1 MEERKTRGRS
11 RRRKRKNQMRRPM
24 AVLLALM
31 LSVTSFGTATV
42 YADDAAVVKEGV
54 GAAGSQEK
62 VDPDKWAEKEVLG
75 GGKLAEDAADGKD
88 TAGKDTAG
96 VQDGSNEADDSGNKG
111 SDGAGDGKEAGSVD
125 ENGNSQTGD
134 ENGQSSSGKQTG
146 NLYDSIERPSQSDTV
161 ELIPG
166 APSDSKKSESDAS
179 EAGKPGDG
187 MDTDAKSDIN
197 SDANSGTGSAGSA
210 SEAAGDSNSQK
221 EQENVDHSGNQPGGS
236 QETEVKPVPAE
247 EKEKNYEYIYD
258 KESGKFKVTFNIKE
272 DAKGDQTVE
281 LSKVLEEINAAGKKQ
296 FEQWFQTKEGAN
308 ELDDA
313 QYYGQN
319 TIRQVFDGVEYIY
332 NIKNGTTRLYEEP
345 GCTTVFDVYI
355 TNGSKHT
362 YVYKNNSFT
371 VSTPDMS
378 NTDHTGI
385 TGFDGQE
392 LPEDYTKGF
401 LSPKYDIK
409 NAGTTGVI
417 ENLIDEALKDT
428 KSQWQYGIDKDGNLT
443 TSHAQKLT
451 KKDIEVGTPVY
462 KIGNKYYLHS
472 EKYDCYYCDFNSAQ
486 VEEKP
491 KGSGNYFVKSVPSSG
506 KNNYAIK
513 ADGSKYYAP
522 WVRGGEID
530 AIRASANKIQDALNQ
545 YLSKNNTTLE
555 KEVLKYYNEKDG
567 TSYTTI
573 EELLSGNEAAAN
585 ELTRAGE
592 TGNSSLASLNPM
604 LIHSSSQYDD
614 FYKNIFSFNVGSR
627 EEMEKFLD
635 SDNIDHG
642 HGHGE
647 WASDGYEMTI
657 GDYMADKLNETD
669 GAWDKANAYFNVLL
683 KSGLTAEEAT
693 WAAFTMA
700 TNIDGERA
708 DNNYQNSAW
717 TWYSSMIL
725 KQQDGTFN
733 LTKVDTEGNQL
744 GDDEGEKQTS
754 FYLWYVD
761 SKTETDEQGNQKKVD
776 VAKYCVYVDPVYET
790 VKNEDGS
797 ESQKLVKDGYYGW
810 VEYDPD
816 NKELNY
822 TISTT
827 NGTLNID
834 YALLEGVVYYL
845 QEKAA
850 PDGYEVDSNIYVI
863 CDEEAYKQMRAE
875 KGANSVI
882 NPATGIESATV
893 YMGAIKGGE
902 TLKVNFVNG
911 KTAPN
916 PDINPDPT
924 PDHGGGGGS
933 HGGHGGGGSSSGSK
947 KTTTSVGPGTT
958 TAEEPVLPEQPV
970 EVPIENIPAQGLP
983 KTGEDGVN
991 TSALML
997 TLGLLAAA
1005 YVWMSGR
1012 KNEKVQN

>member
-1 MEERKTRGRS
+1 MEERKNRGRS
-11 RRRKRKNQMRRPM
+11 RRRKYKNQMRRPI

-31 LSVTSFGTATV
+31 LSFSSFGTATA
-42 YADDAAVVKEGV
+42 YADDAAVVKESV
-54 GAAGSQEK
+54 DTAGTQEK
-62 VDPDKWAEKEVLG
+62 ADPDKWMEKEVFDT
-75 GGKLAEDAADGKD
+75 GKQAEN
-88 TAGKDTAG
+88 TAGKDTVG
-96 VQDGSNEADDSGNKG
+96 VQDGSKVADVSGDEG
-111 SDGAGDGKEAGSVD
+111 SDGAGKGNEAGTEGSVN
-125 ENGNSQTGD
+125 ENGNSQTGE
-134 ENGQSSSGKQTG
+134 ENGQNPSGEQTD
-146 NLYDSIERPSQSDTV
+146 NPYDSIERPSQSDTV
-161 ELIPG
+161 EIIPG
-166 APSDSKKSESDAS
+166 APSDSKKNESDA
-179 EAGKPGDG
+179 D
-187 MDTDAKSDIN
+187 
-197 SDANSGTGSAGSA
+197 SGTGSAGSA
-210 SEAAGDSNSQK
+210 SGAAGDSNSQNG
-221 EQENVDHSGNQPGGS
+221 QENVDNSGNQTVGS
-236 QETEVKPVPAE
+236 QETEVTPVLPE
-247 EKEKNYEYIYD
+247 EKDYEYIYD
-258 KESGKFKVTFNIKE
+258 KETGKFKVTFNIKE
-272 DAKGDQTVE
+272 DAKGDQTIE
-281 LSKVLEEINAAGKKQ
+281 LSKVMEEINAAGKKQ

-319 TIRQVFDGVEYIY
+319 TIRQVFDGVEYVY
-332 NIKNGTTRLYEEP
+332 NIKNGTVCLYEEP
-345 GCTTVFDVYI
+345 GCTMVFDVYI

-362 YVYKNNSFT
+362 YVYKNNSLI

-378 NTDHTGI
+378 NQDQTGVI
-385 TGFDGQE
+385 GFDGQE
-392 LPEDYTKGF
+392 LPDDYTKGF

-409 NAGTTGVI
+409 NSSTTGVI

-428 KSQWQYGIDKDGNLT
+428 QSQRQYGIDKDGNLT
-443 TSHAQKLT
+443 TSYIKLT
-451 KKDIEVGTPVY
+451 KNDIKVGEPVY
-462 KIGNKYYLHS
+462 KIGKKYYLYS

-486 VEEKP
+486 VEEQP
-491 KGSGNYFVKSVPSSG
+491 KGSGKYVVKSIPSNG

-530 AIRASANKIQDALNQ
+530 AIRASKYKIQDALNK

-555 KEVLKYYNEKDG
+555 KEVLKYYNEKGG

-573 EELLSGNEAAAN
+573 EELLSKNEAAAN

-592 TGNSSLASLNPM
+592 SGNSSLASLDPM
-604 LIHSSSQYDD
+604 LIHSSSQYDN
-614 FYKNIFSFNVGSR
+614 FYKNIFSFNIGSR
-627 EEMEKFLD
+627 EDMEKFLG

-669 GAWDKANAYFNVLL
+669 GAWDKANAYFNALL
-683 KSGLTAEEAT
+683 KSGLMAEEAT
-693 WAAFTMA
+693 WVAFTMA
-700 TNIDGERA
+700 TNSDGERA

-717 TWYSSMIL
+717 SWYSSMVL
-725 KQQDGTFN
+725 KQQDSTFN

-744 GDDEGEKQTS
+744 GDDEGEGQTS

-761 SKTETDEQGNQKKVD
+761 NKTETDEQGNQKTVD
-776 VAKYCVYVDPVYET
+776 VTKYCVYVDPVYET

-810 VEYDPD
+810 VEYDSD

-850 PDGYEVDSNIYVI
+850 PDGYDADPNIYVI
-863 CDEEAYKQMRAE
+863 CDEEAYKQMTAE

-882 NPATGIESATV
+882 NPATGVESTTV
-893 YMGAIKGGE
+893 YMDAIKGGE

-911 KTAPN
+911 KTAPK
-916 PDINPDPT
+916 PDPIPT
-924 PDHGGGGGS
+924 PDNGGGGGG
-933 HGGHGGGGSSSGSK
+933 HGGHGGGGSSSGGK
-947 KTTTSVGPGTT
+947 KTPTSAGPGTT
-958 TAEEPVLPEQPV
+958 TEEPERPEQPV

-983 KTGEDGVN
+983 KTGDDGVN

-997 TLGLLAAA
+997 TLGLLAAV
-1005 YVWMSGR
+1005 YVWISGR
-1012 KNEKVQN
+1012 RDEKAGN

>member
-1 MEERKTRGRS
+1 MEERKNRGRS
-11 RRRKRKNQMRRPM
+11 RRRKYKNQMRRPI

-31 LSVTSFGTATV
+31 LSFSSFGTATA
-42 YADDAAVVKEGV
+42 YADDAAVVKESV
-54 GAAGSQEK
+54 DTAGTQEK
-62 VDPDKWAEKEVLG
+62 ADPDKWMEKEVFDT
-75 GGKLAEDAADGKD
+75 GKQAEN
-88 TAGKDTAG
+88 TAGKDTVG
-96 VQDGSNEADDSGNKG
+96 VQDGSKVADVSGDEG
-111 SDGAGDGKEAGSVD
+111 SDGAGKGNEAGTEGSVN
-125 ENGNSQTGD
+125 ENGNSQTGE
-134 ENGQSSSGKQTG
+134 ENGQNPPGEQTD
-146 NLYDSIERPSQSDTV
+146 NPYDSIERPSQSDTV
-161 ELIPG
+161 EIIPG
-166 APSDSKKSESDAS
+166 APSDSKKNESDA
-179 EAGKPGDG
+179 D
-187 MDTDAKSDIN
+187 
-197 SDANSGTGSAGSA
+197 SGTGSAGSA
-210 SEAAGDSNSQK
+210 SGAAGDSNSQNG
-221 EQENVDHSGNQPGGS
+221 QENVDNSGNQTGGS
-236 QETEVKPVPAE
+236 QEMEVKPVLPE
-247 EKEKNYEYIYD
+247 EKDYEYIYD
-258 KESGKFKVTFNIKE
+258 KETGKFKVTFNIKE
-272 DAKGDQTVE
+272 DAKGDQTIE
-281 LSKVLEEINAAGKKQ
+281 LSKVMEEIDAAGKKQ

-319 TIRQVFDGVEYIY
+319 TIRQVFDGVEYVY
-332 NIKNGTTRLYEEP
+332 NIKNGTVCLYEEP
-345 GCTTVFDVYI
+345 GCTMVFDVYI

-362 YVYKNNSFT
+362 YVYKNNSLI

-378 NTDHTGI
+378 NQDQTGVI
-385 TGFDGQE
+385 GFDGQE
-392 LPEDYTKGF
+392 LPDDYTKGF

-409 NAGTTGVI
+409 NSSTTGVI

-428 KSQWQYGIDKDGNLT
+428 QSQRQYGIDKDGNLT
-443 TSHAQKLT
+443 TSYIKLT
-451 KKDIEVGTPVY
+451 KNDIKVGEPVY
-462 KIGNKYYLHS
+462 KIGKKYYLYS

-486 VEEKP
+486 VEEQP
-491 KGSGNYFVKSVPSSG
+491 KGSGKYVVKSIPSNG

-530 AIRASANKIQDALNQ
+530 AIRASKYKIQDALNK

-555 KEVLKYYNEKDG
+555 KEVLKYYNEKGG

-573 EELLSGNEAAAN
+573 EELLSKNEAAAN

-592 TGNSSLASLNPM
+592 SGNSSLASLDPM
-604 LIHSSSQYDD
+604 LIHSSSQYDN
-614 FYKNIFSFNVGSR
+614 FYKNIFSFNIGSR
-627 EEMEKFLD
+627 EDMEKFLG

-669 GAWDKANAYFNVLL
+669 GAWDKANAYFNALL
-683 KSGLTAEEAT
+683 KSGLMAEEAT
-693 WAAFTMA
+693 WVAFTMA
-700 TNIDGERA
+700 TNSDGERA

-717 TWYSSMIL
+717 SWYSSMVL
-725 KQQDGTFN
+725 KQQDSTFN

-744 GDDEGEKQTS
+744 GDDEGEGQTS

-761 SKTETDEQGNQKKVD
+761 NKTETDEQGNQKTVD
-776 VAKYCVYVDPVYET
+776 VTKYCVYVDPVYET

-810 VEYDPD
+810 VEYDSD

-850 PDGYEVDSNIYVI
+850 PDGYDADPNIYVI
-863 CDEEAYKQMRAE
+863 CDEEAYKQMTAE

-882 NPATGIESATV
+882 NPATGVESTTV
-893 YMGAIKGGE
+893 YMDAIKGGE

-911 KTAPN
+911 KTAPK
-916 PDINPDPT
+916 PDPIPM
-924 PDHGGGGGS
+924 PDNGGGGGG
-933 HGGHGGGGSSSGSK
+933 HGGHGGGGSSSGGK
-947 KTTTSVGPGTT
+947 KTPTSAGPGTT
-958 TAEEPVLPEQPV
+958 TEEPERPEQPV

-983 KTGEDGVN
+983 KTGDDGVN

-997 TLGLLAAA
+997 TLGLLAAV
-1005 YVWMSGR
+1005 YVWISGR
-1012 KNEKVQN
+1012 RDEKAGN

>member
-1 MEERKTRGRS
+1 
-11 RRRKRKNQMRRPM
+11 MRRPM
-24 AVLLALM
+24 AVILALM
-31 LSVTSFGTATV
+31 LSFSSFGTATA
-42 YADDAAVVKEGV
+42 YADDAAVVKENV
-54 GAAGSQEK
+54 DTAGSQEK
-62 VDPDKWAEKEVLG
+62 VDLDKWTEKEVLG
-75 GGKLAEDAADGKD
+75 SGKQAEDAAGGND
-88 TAGKDTAG
+88 TAGKDTVG
-96 VQDGSNEADDSGNKG
+96 VQDSDSSGIADASGDKD
-111 SDGAGDGKEAGSVD
+111 SDGAGEGNEAGAAN
-125 ENGNSQTGD
+125 ENENSQTGE
-134 ENGQSSSGKQTG
+134 ENSQNPSGEKPD
-146 NLYDSIERPSQSDTV
+146 NPYDSIERPSQSDTV
-161 ELIPG
+161 EIIPG
-166 APSDSKKSESDAS
+166 APSDSKESESDDS
-179 EAGKPGDG
+179 EAGKPGNG
-187 MDTDAKSDIN
+187 TDADTKSDIN
-197 SDANSGTGSAGSA
+197 SDANSGAGSAGSA
-210 SEAAGDSNSQK
+210 SGAAEDSNFQNG
-221 EQENVDHSGNQPGGS
+221 QENTDNSGNQPGGS
-236 QETEVKPVPAE
+236 QETEVEPVPAE
-247 EKEKNYEYIYD
+247 QDKNYDYIYD
-258 KESGKFKVTFNIKE
+258 KETGRFKVTFNIKE
-272 DAKGDQTVE
+272 EAKGDQTIE
-281 LSKVLEEINAAGKKQ
+281 LSKVLDEINAAGKKQ

-313 QYYGQN
+313 QYYGKN
-319 TIRQVFDGVEYIY
+319 TIRQIFDGVEYIY
-332 NIKNGTTRLYEEP
+332 NIKNGTARLYEEP

-378 NTDHTGI
+378 NQDQTGVI
-385 TGFDGQE
+385 GFDGQE

-409 NAGTTGVI
+409 NSSTTGVI

-428 KSQWQYGIDKDGNLT
+428 QSQRQYGIDKDGNLT
-443 TSHAQKLT
+443 TSYVKLT
-451 KKDIEVGTPVY
+451 KNDIPVGEPAY
-462 KIGNKYYLHS
+462 KIGNKYYLYS
-472 EKYDCYYCDFNSAQ
+472 EKYDCYYCEFRENQ
-486 VEEKP
+486 LVENP
-491 KGSGNYFVKSVPSSG
+491 KGSGNYFVGKNSIPSSG
-506 KNNYAIK
+506 KVSYAIK

-530 AIRASANKIQDALNQ
+530 AIRASANKIQDALNK

-567 TSYTTI
+567 TAYTTI
-573 EELLSGNEAAAN
+573 EELLSKNEAAAN

-592 TGNSSLASLNPM
+592 NGNSSLASLNPM

-627 EEMEKFLD
+627 EEMEKFLG

-669 GAWDKANAYFNVLL
+669 GAWDKANAYFNALL

-693 WAAFTMA
+693 WVAFTMA

-708 DNNYQNSAW
+708 DNNYQNTAW
-717 TWYSSMIL
+717 SWYSSMVL

-744 GDDEGEKQTS
+744 GDDEGEGQTS

-761 SKTETDEQGNQKKVD
+761 SKTETDEQGNQKTVD
-776 VAKYCVYVDPVYET
+776 VTKYCVYVDPVYET

-850 PDGYEVDSNIYVI
+850 PDGYDADPNIYVI
-863 CDEEAYKQMRAE
+863 CDEEAYKQMTAE
-875 KGANSVI
+875 KGVNSVI
-882 NPATGIESATV
+882 NPATGVESTTV

-916 PDINPDPT
+916 PDPKPDPT
-924 PDHGGGGGS
+924 PTPDNGGNSGG
-933 HGGHGGGGSSSGSK
+933 HGGHSGGGSSSGGK
-947 KTTTSVGPGTT
+947 KTTTSAGPGTT
-958 TAEEPVLPEQPV
+958 PEEPVLPEQPV

-1012 KNEKVQN
+1012 RDEEAQG

>member
-1 MEERKTRGRS
+1 MEERKNRGRS
-11 RRRKRKNQMRRPM
+11 RRRKYKNQMRRPI

-31 LSVTSFGTATV
+31 LSFSSFGTATA
-42 YADDAAVVKEGV
+42 YADDAAVVKESV
-54 GAAGSQEK
+54 DTAGTQEK
-62 VDPDKWAEKEVLG
+62 ADPDKWMEKEVFDT
-75 GGKLAEDAADGKD
+75 GKQAEN
-88 TAGKDTAG
+88 TAGKDTVG
-96 VQDGSNEADDSGNKG
+96 VQDGSKVADVSGDEG
-111 SDGAGDGKEAGSVD
+111 SDGAGKGNEAGTEGSVN
-125 ENGNSQTGD
+125 ENGNSQTGE
-134 ENGQSSSGKQTG
+134 ENGQNPPGEQTD
-146 NLYDSIERPSQSDTV
+146 NPYDSIERPSQSDTV
-161 ELIPG
+161 EIIPG
-166 APSDSKKSESDAS
+166 APSDSKKNESDA
-179 EAGKPGDG
+179 D
-187 MDTDAKSDIN
+187 
-197 SDANSGTGSAGSA
+197 SGTGSAGSA
-210 SEAAGDSNSQK
+210 SGAAGDSNSQNG
-221 EQENVDHSGNQPGGS
+221 QENVDNSGNQTGGS
-236 QETEVKPVPAE
+236 QEMEIKPVLPE
-247 EKEKNYEYIYD
+247 EKDYEYIYD
-258 KESGKFKVTFNIKE
+258 KETGKFKVTFNIKE
-272 DAKGDQTVE
+272 DAKGDQTIE
-281 LSKVLEEINAAGKKQ
+281 LSKVMEEINAAGKKQ

-319 TIRQVFDGVEYIY
+319 TIRQVFDGVEYVY
-332 NIKNGTTRLYEEP
+332 NIKNGTVCLYEEP
-345 GCTTVFDVYI
+345 GCTMVFDVYI

-362 YVYKNNSFT
+362 YVYKNNSLI

-378 NTDHTGI
+378 NQDKTGVI
-385 TGFDGQE
+385 GFDGQE
-392 LPEDYTKGF
+392 LPDDYTKGF

-409 NAGTTGVI
+409 NSSTTGVI

-428 KSQWQYGIDKDGNLT
+428 QSQRQYGIDKDGNLT
-443 TSHAQKLT
+443 TSYIKLT
-451 KKDIEVGTPVY
+451 KNDIKVGEPVY
-462 KIGNKYYLHS
+462 KIGKKYYLYS

-486 VEEKP
+486 VEEQP
-491 KGSGNYFVKSVPSSG
+491 KGSGKYVVKSIPSNG

-530 AIRASANKIQDALNQ
+530 AIRASKYKIQDALNK

-555 KEVLKYYNEKDG
+555 KEVLKYYNEKGG

-573 EELLSGNEAAAN
+573 EELLSKNEAAAN

-592 TGNSSLASLNPM
+592 TGNSSLASLDPM
-604 LIHSSSQYDD
+604 LIHSSSQYDN
-614 FYKNIFSFNVGSR
+614 FYNNIFSFNIGSR
-627 EEMEKFLD
+627 EDMEKFLG

-669 GAWDKANAYFNVLL
+669 GAWDKANAYFNALL
-683 KSGLTAEEAT
+683 KSGLMAEEAT
-693 WAAFTMA
+693 WVAFTMA
-700 TNIDGERA
+700 TNSDGERA

-717 TWYSSMIL
+717 SWYSSMVL
-725 KQQDGTFN
+725 KQQDSTFN

-744 GDDEGEKQTS
+744 GDDEGEGQTS

-761 SKTETDEQGNQKKVD
+761 NKTETDEQGNQKTVD
-776 VAKYCVYVDPVYET
+776 VTKYCVYVDPVYET

-810 VEYDPD
+810 VEYDSD

-850 PDGYEVDSNIYVI
+850 PDGYDADPNIYVI
-863 CDEEAYKQMRAE
+863 CDEEAYKQMTAE

-882 NPATGIESATV
+882 NPATGVESTTV
-893 YMGAIKGGE
+893 YMDAIKGGE

-911 KTAPN
+911 KTAPK
-916 PDINPDPT
+916 PDPIPT
-924 PDHGGGGGS
+924 PDNGGGGGG
-933 HGGHGGGGSSSGSK
+933 HGGHGGGGSSSGGK
-947 KTTTSVGPGTT
+947 KTPTSAGPGTT
-958 TAEEPVLPEQPV
+958 TEEPERPEQPV

-983 KTGEDGVN
+983 KTGDDGVN
-991 TSALML
+991 TSAMML
-997 TLGLLAAA
+997 TLGLLAAV
-1005 YVWMSGR
+1005 YVWISGR
-1012 KNEKVQN
+1012 RDEKAGN

>member
-1 MEERKTRGRS
+1 MEERKNRGRS
-11 RRRKRKNQMRRPM
+11 RRRKYKNQMRRPI

-31 LSVTSFGTATV
+31 LSFSSFGTATA
-42 YADDAAVVKEGV
+42 YADDAAVVKESV
-54 GAAGSQEK
+54 DTAGTQEK
-62 VDPDKWAEKEVLG
+62 VDLDKWMEKEVFDT
-75 GGKLAEDAADGKD
+75 GKQAEN
-88 TAGKDTAG
+88 TAGKDTVG
-96 VQDGSNEADDSGNKG
+96 VQDGFTVEDVSGDED
-111 SDGAGDGKEAGSVD
+111 SDGAGKGNEAGTEGSVN
-125 ENGNSQTGD
+125 ENGNSQTGE
-134 ENGQSSSGKQTG
+134 ENGQNPPDEQTD
-146 NLYDSIERPSQSDTV
+146 NPYDSLERPSQSDTV
-161 ELIPG
+161 EIIPG
-166 APSDSKKSESDAS
+166 APSDSKKNE
-179 EAGKPGDG
+179 
-187 MDTDAKSDIN
+187 

-210 SEAAGDSNSQK
+210 SGAAGDSNSQNG
-221 EQENVDHSGNQPGGS
+221 QENVDNSGNQTGGS
-236 QETEVKPVPAE
+236 QEMEVKPVLPE
-247 EKEKNYEYIYD
+247 EKDYEYIYD
-258 KESGKFKVTFNIKE
+258 KETGKFKVTFNIKE
-272 DAKGDQTVE
+272 DAKGDQTIE
-281 LSKVLEEINAAGKKQ
+281 LSKVMEEINAAGKKQ

-319 TIRQVFDGVEYIY
+319 TIRQVFDGVEYVY
-332 NIKNGTTRLYEEP
+332 NIKNGTVCLYEEP
-345 GCTTVFDVYI
+345 GCTMVFDVYI

-362 YVYKNNSFT
+362 YVYKNNSLI

-378 NTDHTGI
+378 NQDQTGVI
-385 TGFDGQE
+385 GFDGQE
-392 LPEDYTKGF
+392 LPDDYTKGF

-409 NAGTTGVI
+409 NSSTTGVI

-428 KSQWQYGIDKDGNLT
+428 QSQRQYGIDKDGNLT
-443 TSHAQKLT
+443 TSYIKLT
-451 KKDIEVGTPVY
+451 KNDIKVGEPVY
-462 KIGNKYYLHS
+462 KIGKKYYLYS

-486 VEEKP
+486 VEEQP
-491 KGSGNYFVKSVPSSG
+491 KGSGKYVVKSIPSNG

-530 AIRASANKIQDALNQ
+530 AIRASKYKIQDALNK

-555 KEVLKYYNEKDG
+555 KEVLKYYNEKGG

-573 EELLSGNEAAAN
+573 EELLSKNEAAAN

-592 TGNSSLASLNPM
+592 TGNSSLASLDPM

-614 FYKNIFSFNVGSR
+614 FYKNIFSFNIGSR
-627 EEMEKFLD
+627 EDMEKFLG

-642 HGHGE
+642 HGNGE

-669 GAWDKANAYFNVLL
+669 GAWDKANAYFNALL
-683 KSGLTAEEAT
+683 KSGLMAEEAT
-693 WAAFTMA
+693 WVAFTMA
-700 TNIDGERA
+700 TNSDGERA

-717 TWYSSMIL
+717 SWYSSMVL
-725 KQQDGTFN
+725 KQQDSTFN

-744 GDDEGEKQTS
+744 GDDEGEGQTS

-761 SKTETDEQGNQKKVD
+761 NKTETDEQGNQKTVD
-776 VAKYCVYVDPVYET
+776 VTKYCVYVDPVYET

-810 VEYDPD
+810 VEYDSD

-850 PDGYEVDSNIYVI
+850 PDGYDADPNIYVI
-863 CDEEAYKQMRAE
+863 CDEEAYKQMTAE

-882 NPATGIESATV
+882 NPATGVESTTV
-893 YMGAIKGGE
+893 YMDAIKGGE

-911 KTAPN
+911 KTAPK
-916 PDINPDPT
+916 PDPIPT
-924 PDHGGGGGS
+924 PDNGGGGGG
-933 HGGHGGGGSSSGSK
+933 HGGHGGGGSSSGGK
-947 KTTTSVGPGTT
+947 KTPTSAGPGTT
-958 TAEEPVLPEQPV
+958 TEEPERPEQPV

-983 KTGEDGVN
+983 KTGDDGVN
-991 TSALML
+991 TSALIL
-997 TLGLLAAA
+997 TLGLLAAV
-1005 YVWMSGR
+1005 YVWISGR
-1012 KNEKVQN
+1012 RDEKAGN